1 MTVKE
6 ALLYAKQKLKNV
18 PDRDV
23 DAVWIVGLICGLRR
37 GELHI
42 QTEKNL
48 TPQQEEVLESVLNRR
63 AAREPLQYIFGRV
76 PFFNIALK
84 TDRRA
89 LIPRDETALLTELAV
104 SLIRQKDYRTLLDL
118 GTGSGAIALA
128 CKFNVSA
135 LAVCAA
141 DISSDALAL
150 AEENARELNLG
161 VELKQSD
168 CFSALDGRTFDCI
181 LSNPPYIAQA
191 DLEKLERE
199 LSFEPQNALDGGPDG
214 LDFYRIIIAQAA
226 DHLNAGGMLM
236 FEMGAGQ
243 RETIEYLLLK
253 AGFSDITVTKDYAG
267 IERIIHCFK
276 EEKT

>member
-1 MTVKE
+1 M
-6 ALLYAKQKLKNV
+6 
-18 PDRDV
+18 
-23 DAVWIVGLICGLRR
+23 
-37 GELHI
+37 
-42 QTEKNL
+42 
-48 TPQQEEVLESVLNRR
+48 
-63 AAREPLQYIFGRV
+63 
-76 PFFNIALK
+76 
-84 TDRRA
+84 
-89 LIPRDETALLTELAV
+89 
-104 SLIRQKDYRTLLDL
+104 
-118 GTGSGAIALA
+118 
-128 CKFNVSA
+128 
-135 LAVCAA
+135 
-141 DISSDALAL
+141 
-150 AEENARELNLG
+150 
-161 VELKQSD
+161 
-168 CFSALDGRTFDCI
+168 FDCI

-199 LSFEPQNALDGGPDG
+199 LFFEPQNALDGGPDG

>member
-23 DAVWIVGLICGLRR
+23 DAAWIVGLICGLRR

-42 QTEKNL
+42 QTEKIL
-48 TPQQEEVLESVLNRR
+48 TPQQEEVLGSVLNRR

-104 SLIRQKDYRTLLDL
+104 SLIRQKGYRTLLDL

-128 CKFNVSA
+128 CKFNVPA

-168 CFSALDGRTFDCI
+168 SFSALDG
-181 LSNPPYIAQA
+181 PYIAQA

-199 LSFEPQNALDGGPDG
+199 LFFEPQNALDGGPDG

>member
-1 MTVKE
+1 M
-6 ALLYAKQKLKNV
+6 
-18 PDRDV
+18 
-23 DAVWIVGLICGLRR
+23 
-37 GELHI
+37 
-42 QTEKNL
+42 
-48 TPQQEEVLESVLNRR
+48 
-63 AAREPLQYIFGRV
+63 

-104 SLIRQKDYRTLLDL
+104 SLIRQKGYRTLLDL

-128 CKFNVSA
+128 CKFNVPA

-168 CFSALDGRTFDCI
+168 CFSALDGRMFDCI

-214 LDFYRIIIAQAA
+214 LDFYRIIVAQAA

>member
-1 MTVKE
+1 M
-6 ALLYAKQKLKNV
+6 
-18 PDRDV
+18 
-23 DAVWIVGLICGLRR
+23 
-37 GELHI
+37 
-42 QTEKNL
+42 
-48 TPQQEEVLESVLNRR
+48 LNRR

-104 SLIRQKDYRTLLDL
+104 SLIRQKGYRTLLDL

-128 CKFNVSA
+128 CKFNVPA

-253 AGFSDITVTKDYAG
+253 AEFSDITVTKDYAG